1 MHDVIKKLK
10 KSDAAFVELYLDD
23 HVEWPDGTTG
33 QSHAT
38 VTVLLGFKHVLKLKK
53 YSYKK

>member
-38 VTVLLGFKHVLKLKK
+38 VTVLLGFKHVLKSKK
-53 YSYKK
+53 ILV